1 MKIHQLGTDWRWM
14 LVFYHR
20 RPLELDTD
28 GIWCVLPASFPENFQ
43 VHLRKMWG
51 VEKNCKNAFKCNLK
65 ELTTKKA
72 YSASG
77 PRSVTMHL
85 PSSSPHLSCNSWSM
99 ACGVSFAQHYPV
111 IRFFFQLIF
120 PPSFSPYSFFTDIFQ
135 CDGCLVRFLFLWGLL
150 AGLFYC
156 GSHGGIIQTRGWPPK
171 GEAPRY
177 PRCPTSYWQ
186 CSCYM

>member
-1 MKIHQLGTDWRWM
+1 M

-65 ELTTKKA
+65 ELTTKKP

-85 PSSSPHLSCNSWSM
+85 PSSSLHLSCNSLHVIH
-99 ACGVSFAQHYPV
+99 ACGVSFVQHYPV

-135 CDGCLVRFLFLWGLL
+135 CDGCLFRFLFLWGLL

-156 GSHGGIIQTRGWPPK
+156 GSHGGIIQTRGWPSK
-171 GEAPRY
+171 GVAPRY

-186 CSCYM
+186 CGC

>member
-85 PSSSPHLSCNSWSM
+85 PSSSPHLSCHSWSM
-99 ACGVSFAQHYPV
+99 ACGVCPALSCHKIFLSV
-111 IRFFFQLIF
+111 DF
-120 PPSFSPYSFFTDIFQ
+120 PPKLLSLFFLHWYFSVWWVPVSLPLFVGSLGWVVLLWQPWGHYSN
-135 CDGCLVRFLFLWGLL
+135 
-150 AGLFYC
+150 
-156 GSHGGIIQTRGWPPK
+156 
-171 GEAPRY
+171 
-177 PRCPTSYWQ
+177 
-186 CSCYM
+186 